1 MLSMIELRR
10 QIFHLFMGVLIVLL
24 LMLKIINAK
33 IIFIVL
39 IAGGILSLLSMRFK
53 IPILN
58 WFLEKFDRKDNKIP
72 GRGAIFFV
80 VGVLLV
86 IKLFPENIAYASI
99 MVLTF
104 GDAFSHLL
112 GSFGKIKNIFNGNK
126 ALEGIIFGVLFGFL
140 GAVLFVSA
148 LEAFF
153 GSLIAMFVESVE
165 FKLSDNIVDD
175 NIIVPLVSGTVMY
188 LISTGFSVFF

>member
-1 MLSMIELRR
+1 
-10 QIFHLFMGVLIVLL
+10 
-24 LMLKIINAK
+24 
-33 IIFIVL
+33 
-39 IAGGILSLLSMRFK
+39 
-53 IPILN
+53 
-58 WFLEKFDRKDNKIP
+58 
-72 GRGAIFFV
+72 
-80 VGVLLV
+80 
-86 IKLFPENIAYASI
+86 
-99 MVLTF
+99 
-104 GDAFSHLL
+104 
-112 GSFGKIKNIFNGNK
+112 
-126 ALEGIIFGVLFGFL
+126 LFGFL

>member
-1 MLSMIELRR
+1 MLSMVELRR
-10 QIFHLFMGVLIVLL
+10 QVFHLFMGVLTVLL

-39 IAGGILSLLSMRFK
+39 IVGGILSLLSMRFK

-58 WFLEKFDRKDNKIP
+58 WFLEKFDRKDNNIP

-80 VGVLLV
+80 MGVLLV

-126 ALEGIIFGVLFGFL
+126 AFEGIIFGVLFGFL

-153 GSLIAMFVESVE
+153 GSLIAMIVEGME
-165 FKLSDNIVDD
+165 FKLSDNPVDD